1 METVN
6 FTTKKKNGMKNYYFL
21 LFLSNLY
28 MEQLES
34 TKVNKGKAT
43 YIYSII
49 GVALVLFLLGS
60 LGWLVINAGQLSN
73 SMKEKIEINVELND
87 NNREE
92 KGLQLKKIIEEQA
105 FTKQADYVS
114 KEKASEIFK
123 LEVGEEFNQVLD
135 INPLYASINIHLYSE
150 YMNADSIRK
159 IEAFL
164 KQSNVV
170 RSVYYQKNLVDIMNS
185 NVKRIGLLILVISL
199 FLIFSVIILIDNTIR
214 LAMYSNRFLIKTM
227 QMVGAT
233 RWFIAKPFNIRSVI
247 NGIISAV
254 IAIIGV
260 LLLKA
265 FAESLLPELKTL
277 ASIKWMFIL
286 CSSILALGIVISL
299 TSTHRSVIKYLRTQI
314 DDLY

>member
-1 METVN
+1 
-6 FTTKKKNGMKNYYFL
+6 MKNYYFL
-21 LFLSNLY
+21 LILSNLY

-135 INPLYASINIHLYSE
+135 INPLYASINIHLHSE

-185 NVKRIGLLILVISL
+185 NVKRIGLLILLISL

-265 FAESLLPELKTL
+265 FAENLLPELKTL
-277 ASIKWMFIL
+277 ASLKWMIIL

-299 TSTHRSVIKYLRTQI
+299 LSTHRSVIKYLRTQI

>member
-1 METVN
+1 
-6 FTTKKKNGMKNYYFL
+6 
-21 LFLSNLY
+21 
-28 MEQLES
+28 
-34 TKVNKGKAT
+34 
-43 YIYSII
+43 
-49 GVALVLFLLGS
+49 LGS

-105 FTKQADYVS
+105 FTKHADYVS

-135 INPLYASINIHLYSE
+135 INPLYASINIHLHSE

-247 NGIISAV
+247 NGIISAL

-260 LLLKA
+260 LSLKA
-265 FAESLLPELKTL
+265 FAENLLPELKTL
-277 ASIKWMFIL
+277 ASLKWMVIL

-299 TSTHRSVIKYLRTQI
+299 LSTHRSVVKYLRTQI